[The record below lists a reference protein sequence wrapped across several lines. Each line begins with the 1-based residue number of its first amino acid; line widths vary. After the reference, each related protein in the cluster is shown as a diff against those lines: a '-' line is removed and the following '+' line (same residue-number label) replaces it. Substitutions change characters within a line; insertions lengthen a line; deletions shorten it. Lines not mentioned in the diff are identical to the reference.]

1 MTEQDRPPQTFDK
14 LSREQLEIYAKELAA
29 HVQTERGLRKELER
43 HNRQLEQRVRE
54 ITALNRLFQK
64 HLDERQ
70 AVVTAYREVLVG
82 LKELVKGGRRTRG
95 VGPIAAASGPSG
107 PAETRSRRRAPAVS
121 LRAVDGP
128 GPIPLDRSGRETP
141 NVPVL

>member
-82 LKELVKGGRRTRG
+82 LKELVKGAGG
-95 VGPIAAASGPSG
+95 LEQWA
-107 PAETRSRRRAPAVS
+107 RSQPLPDLQDLPKLAPDDEP
-121 LRAVDGP
+121 RQ
-128 GPIPLDRSGRETP
+128 
-141 NVPVL
+141 